1 MTARPPQE
9 LLRSTAGLLGTLGV
23 EIVEAG
29 PDGCVLTLEV
39 TDRHVQP
46 MGILHGGV
54 HCALVESAASI
65 AGAAWLGER
74 PDEQRGH
81 VVGCSNHTDFI
92 RPVRPGCRLTARA
105 DPIHRGRTQQL
116 WLVQITAEG
125 GRLVARGEVRLANL
139 PAES

>member
-1 MTARPPQE
+1 MTARPLQE
-9 LLRSTAGLLGTLGV
+9 LLRSTQGLLGTLGV
-23 EIVEAG
+23 EIAEAG

-39 TDRHVQP
+39 TERHVQP

-65 AGAAWLGER
+65 AGAAWLAG
-74 PDEQRGH
+74 RGH

-92 RPVRPGCRLTARA
+92 RPVRPGHRLTARA

-116 WLVQITAEG
+116 WLVEITDDAG
-125 GRLVARGEVRLANL
+125 KLIARGEVRLANI
-139 PAES
+139 AADG